1 VDFEDFVQDLA
12 SLEVINKDS
21 KKISVKL
28 KGVPLQFANALRRI
42 CLNGVPIFAIDT
54 VDIIENSSV
63 LPDEGLA
70 HRLGLIPI
78 KTDLSRFNEPSKCD
92 CQSESGCSN
101 CRVMLVLDSGDS
113 DVTRTVLS
121 NELSSEDD
129 SIKPISDKISI
140 VQLTQGQRIK
150 VECYARLGRGTEHA
164 KWNSANIS
172 TLTDTDKKDESVL
185 TIESTGALSPEQIIL
200 AGVDEV
206 SNRLGEFKDMINQIK
221 E

>member
-1 VDFEDFVQDLA
+1 MDFEDFVQDLS
-12 SLEVINKDS
+12 SLEVIKKDN

-28 KGVPLQFANALRRI
+28 KGVPLHYANALRRV

-121 NELSSEDD
+121 NELTSEDD

-172 TLTDTDKKDESVL
+172 TLTDTDKKDQSVL
-185 TIESTGALSPEQIIL
+185 TVESTGALSPEQIIL

>member
-1 VDFEDFVQDLA
+1 VDFEDFVQDLS
-12 SLEVINKDS
+12 SLEVINKDNQ
-21 KKISVKL
+21 KISVKL
-28 KGVPLQFANALRRI
+28 KGVPLQYANALRRV

-70 HRLGLIPI
+70 HRLGLIPL

-92 CQSESGCSN
+92 CHSESGCSN
-101 CRVMLVLDSGDS
+101 CKVMLVLDLGDS
-113 DVTRTVLS
+113 DVTRTILS

-129 SIKPISDKISI
+129 SVKPISDKIPI
-140 VQLTQGQRIK
+140 VELAPGQRVK

-172 TLTDTDKKDESVL
+172 ILTETDKEDERVL
-185 TIESTGALSPEQIIL
+185 TIESTGALNPEQIIL

-206 SNRLGEFKDMINQIK
+206 SNRLGEFKDMISQI

>member
-1 VDFEDFVQDLA
+1 VDFEDFLQDLP
-12 SLEVINKDS
+12 SLEIINKDDH
-21 KKISVKL
+21 KISVKL
-28 KGVPLQFANALRRI
+28 KGVPLQYANALRRV

-78 KTDLSRFNEPSKCD
+78 KTDLTRFNEPSKCE

-101 CRVMLVLDSGDS
+101 CRVMIVLDSGDS
-113 DVTRTVLS
+113 DVTRTIFS
-121 NELSSEDD
+121 NELSSEDE
-129 SIKPISDKISI
+129 SIKPTSDKISI

-185 TIESTGALSPEQIIL
+185 TVESTGALSPEQIIL

>member
-1 VDFEDFVQDLA
+1 MDFEDFVQDLS
-12 SLEVINKDS
+12 SLEVVKKDS
-21 KKISVKL
+21 QKISVKL
-28 KGVPLQFANALRRI
+28 KGVPIQYANALRRI

-78 KTDLSRFNEPSKCD
+78 TTDLSRFNEPSKCD
-92 CQSESGCSN
+92 CNSESGCSN
-101 CRVMLVLDSGDS
+101 CKVMLVLDTGES
-113 DVTRTVLS
+113 DVTRTVFS

-140 VQLTQGQRIK
+140 IQLAPGQRVKI
-150 VECYARLGRGTEHA
+150 ECYARLGRGTDHA

-172 TLTDTDKKDESVL
+172 TLIETDKKDESIL
-185 TIESTGALSPEQIIL
+185 TVESTGALRPEQIIL
-200 AGVDEV
+200 AGVDQV
-206 SNRLGEFKDMINQIK
+206 NNRLVEFKDMINQI
-221 E
+221 EE

>member
-1 VDFEDFVQDLA
+1 MDFEDFVQDLS
-12 SLEVINKDS
+12 SLEVINKDNQ
-21 KKISVKL
+21 KMSVKL
-28 KGVPLQFANALRRI
+28 KGVPLQYANALRRI
-42 CLNGVPIFAIDT
+42 CLNGVPVFAIDT

-70 HRLGLIPI
+70 HRLGLIPL

-101 CRVMLVLDSGDS
+101 CKVMLVLDSGDS

-129 SIKPISDKISI
+129 SVKPTSDKISI
-140 VQLTQGQRIK
+140 VELAQGQRIK

-164 KWNSANIS
+164 KWNSANVS
-172 TLTDTDKKDESVL
+172 TLTETDKKDERVL

-200 AGVDEV
+200 ASVDEV
-206 SNRLGEFKDMINQIK
+206 SNKLGEFKDMVSQI
-221 E
+221 EE

>member
-1 VDFEDFVQDLA
+1 VDFEDFVQDLP
-12 SLEVINKDS
+12 SLEVVNKDNQ
-21 KKISVKL
+21 KMSVKL
-28 KGVPLQFANALRRI
+28 KGVPLHYANALRRV
-42 CLNGVPIFAIDT
+42 CLNGVPVFAIDT

-78 KTDLSRFNEPSKCD
+78 KTDLARFNEPSKCD
-92 CQSESGCSN
+92 CQSEAGCSN

-113 DVTRTVLS
+113 DVTRTIFS

-129 SIKPISDKISI
+129 SVKPTSDKISI

-172 TLTDTDKKDESVL
+172 ILTDTDKKDESVL
-185 TIESTGALSPEQIIL
+185 TVETTGALSPEQIIL

-206 SNRLGEFKDMINQIK
+206 SNRLVEFKDMINQIK

>member
-1 VDFEDFVQDLA
+1 MDFEDFVQDLS
-12 SLEVINKDS
+12 SLEVISKDS
-21 KKISVKL
+21 QKISVKL
-28 KGVPLQFANALRRI
+28 KGVPIQYANALRRI

-78 KTDLSRFNEPSKCD
+78 TTDLSRFNEPSKCD
-92 CQSESGCSN
+92 CNSESGCSN
-101 CRVMLVLDSGDS
+101 CKVMLVLDTGES
-113 DVTRTVLS
+113 DVTRTVFS

-140 VQLTQGQRIK
+140 VQLAPGQRVKI
-150 VECYARLGRGTEHA
+150 ECYARLGRGTDHA

-172 TLTDTDKKDESVL
+172 TLIETDKKDESIL
-185 TIESTGALSPEQIIL
+185 TVESTGALDPEKIIL

-206 SNRLGEFKDMINQIK
+206 SNRLGEFKEMINQIK

>member
-1 VDFEDFVQDLA
+1 MDFEDFVQDLS
-12 SLEVINKDS
+12 SLEVINKDNQ
-21 KKISVKL
+21 KMSVKL
-28 KGVPLQFANALRRI
+28 KGVSLQYANALRRV

-70 HRLGLIPI
+70 HRLGLIPL

-172 TLTDTDKKDESVL
+172 TLIETDKKNESVL
-185 TIESTGALSPEQIIL
+185 TVESTGALSPEQIIL

-206 SNRLGEFKDMINQIK
+206 SSRLNEFKDMITQIK

>member
-1 VDFEDFVQDLA
+1 MP
-12 SLEVINKDS
+12 SLEVINKDDQ
-21 KKISVKL
+21 KMSVKL
-28 KGVPLQFANALRRI
+28 KGVPLQYANALRRI

-78 KTDLSRFNEPSKCD
+78 KTDLSRFNEPSKCE
-92 CQSESGCSN
+92 CQSETGCSN

-113 DVTRTVLS
+113 DETRTVLS

-129 SIKPISDKISI
+129 SVKPISDKIAI

-150 VECYARLGRGTEHA
+150 VECYARLGRGIEHA

-185 TIESTGALSPEQIIL
+185 TVESTGALSPEQIIL

-206 SNRLGEFKDMINQIK
+206 SNKLVEFKDMINQIK

>member
-1 VDFEDFVQDLA
+1 MDFEDFVQDLS
-12 SLEVINKDS
+12 SLEVINKDNQ
-21 KKISVKL
+21 KISVKL
-28 KGVPLQFANALRRI
+28 KGVPLQYANALRRV

-70 HRLGLIPI
+70 HRLGLIPL

-92 CQSESGCSN
+92 CHSESGCSN
-101 CRVMLVLDSGDS
+101 CKVMLVLDLGDS
-113 DVTRTVLS
+113 DVTRTILS

-129 SIKPISDKISI
+129 SVKPISDKIPI
-140 VQLTQGQRIK
+140 VELAPGQRVK

-172 TLTDTDKKDESVL
+172 ILTETDKEDERVL
-185 TIESTGALSPEQIIL
+185 TIESTGALNPEQIIL

-206 SNRLGEFKDMINQIK
+206 SNRLGEFKDMISQI

>member
-1 VDFEDFVQDLA
+1 LS
-12 SLEVINKDS
+12 SLEVISKDS
-21 KKISVKL
+21 QKISLKL
-28 KGVPLQFANALRRI
+28 KGVPIQYANALRRI

-78 KTDLSRFNEPSKCD
+78 TTDLSRFNEPSKCD
-92 CQSESGCSN
+92 CDSESGCSN
-101 CRVMLVLDSGDS
+101 CKVMLVLDTGES

-121 NELSSEDD
+121 NELTSEDD
-129 SIKPISDKISI
+129 SIKPTSDKISI
-140 VQLTQGQRIK
+140 VQLAPGQRVK
-150 VECYARLGRGTEHA
+150 VECYARLGRGTDHA
-164 KWNSANIS
+164 KWNSANVS
-172 TLTDTDKKDESVL
+172 TLIETDKKDESVL
-185 TIESTGALSPEQIIL
+185 TVESTGALSPEQIIL

>member
-1 VDFEDFVQDLA
+1 MDFEDFVQDLS
-12 SLEVINKDS
+12 SLEVIKKDS
-21 KKISVKL
+21 KKISIKL
-28 KGVPLQFANALRRI
+28 KGVPIQYANALRRI

-78 KTDLSRFNEPSKCD
+78 TTDLSRFNEPSKCD
-92 CQSESGCSN
+92 CNSESGCSN
-101 CRVMLVLDSGDS
+101 CKVMLVLDTGES
-113 DVTRTVLS
+113 DVTRNVFS

-140 VQLTQGQRIK
+140 VQLAPGQRVKI
-150 VECYARLGRGTEHA
+150 ECYARLGRGTDHA

-172 TLTDTDKKDESVL
+172 TLIETDKKDESIL
-185 TIESTGALSPEQIIL
+185 TVESTGALRPEQIIL

-206 SNRLGEFKDMINQIK
+206 SNRLVEFKDMINQIK

>member
-1 VDFEDFVQDLA
+1 LP
-12 SLEVINKDS
+12 SLEVINKDNQ
-21 KKISVKL
+21 KMSVKL
-28 KGVPLQFANALRRI
+28 KGVPLQYANALRRI

-78 KTDLSRFNEPSKCD
+78 KTDLSRFNEPSKCE
-92 CQSESGCSN
+92 CQSETGCSN

-113 DVTRTVLS
+113 DETRTVLS

-129 SIKPISDKISI
+129 SVKPISDKIAI

-185 TIESTGALSPEQIIL
+185 TVETTGALSPEQIIL

-206 SNRLGEFKDMINQIK
+206 SNKLVEFKDMINQIK